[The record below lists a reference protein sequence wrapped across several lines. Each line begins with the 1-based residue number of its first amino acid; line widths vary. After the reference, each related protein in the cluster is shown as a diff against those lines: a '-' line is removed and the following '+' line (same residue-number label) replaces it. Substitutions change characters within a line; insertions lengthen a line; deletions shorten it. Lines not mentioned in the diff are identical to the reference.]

1 MASADGSILISTK
14 VDEKGINTG
23 LNSISKSLGK
33 LAGIVGVAFGVGA
46 IVKFGKEAVNM
57 ASDLQEVQNVVD
69 TAFGAMSYKM
79 EQFAD
84 TAIESFGIS
93 ELTAKKTGSTF
104 MAMGVGMGIAQDSAS
119 DMAIQLTGLSAD
131 MASFYNVSQDVA
143 STALKSIFTG
153 ETESLKQFGVV
164 MTEVNLQE
172 FARQQGIN
180 KTISAMTQQEKVM
193 LRNQFVQQQ
202 LSLAS
207 GDFAKTSNS
216 WANQTRILSE
226 RWKEFLGIVGT
237 GLITVLTPVV
247 RFLNGFVATLITFAN
262 TVGSI
267 MSNIFGIQVAE
278 VGATATAY
286 DSMAD
291 SATSASEAQQ
301 SVADS
306 TEKAGESAKGALAPI
321 DKLNVLQE
329 DSGSGSGGTSG
340 ASGGSVVPTTEVSQ
354 TDGAIQKATEQ
365 TSKWVEE
372 FTRLKKLFTSGFELG
387 FGDSATKIEDV
398 KEKLGSIKTSLI
410 DIFTDKDVVNGAK
423 KYFDSFVLNMGKVSG
438 SIASIGIS
446 IAQNLVGGI
455 ALYLEQ
461 NTPQIKQFL
470 VDMFNIQADVLN
482 TLGNLTQSIAY
493 IFGAIGTQA
502 GQQLTAN
509 FIGIISSLFIGV
521 YTIVA
526 TIGADI
532 FKALSQPFIDGKENL
547 RQTFETII
555 QNISDGL
562 GILKGVVDSVFSTIK
577 ELYITYIQPVIQSFG
592 DMFSELVNTKLA
604 PLFADLSELFKSIA
618 ELVKTLWENKINPT
632 IQKIAPVFTT
642 VFSAI
647 GRIVLTT
654 IGTMTDLIDGLVT
667 TLDGIITFLNGVF
680 SGDWKK
686 AWEGIKKIFKGIW
699 DSLVAVVKA
708 PVNLIIDV
716 INGLIDGVVGGINT
730 VINSL
735 KKLKIDVPDWVTDM
749 TGVGDLGFG
758 NLSTIKATHI
768 PQLANGAVIP
778 PNNKFMAILGDQKS
792 GTNIEAPLDTI
803 VQAFKTA
810 ISGMNTQSGDT
821 ILMLDGKEI
830 ARAVKN
836 QDTITYNRTGQGLFS
851 H

>member
-14 VDEKGINTG
+14 VDQKGINTG

-69 TAFGAMSYKM
+69 TSFGAMSYKM

-172 FARQQGIN
+172 FARQQGIK

-207 GDFAKTSNS
+207 GDFAKTSDS

-237 GLITVLTPVV
+237 GLITVLTPVL

-278 VGATATAY
+278 VGATASAY
-286 DSMAD
+286 DSMAE
-291 SATSASEAQQ
+291 SATNASEAQQ
-301 SVADS
+301 GVADS

-329 DSGSGSGGTSG
+329 DSGSSGGTG
-340 ASGGSVVPTTEVSQ
+340 GTGGGSVVPTSEVSQ

-372 FTRLKKLFTSGFELG
+372 FIRLKKLFTSGFELG
-387 FGDSATKIEDV
+387 FGDSATKIEDI
-398 KEKLGSIKTSLI
+398 KTKLGSIKTSLI
-410 DIFTDKDVVNGAK
+410 DIFTDKDVVGGAK
-423 KYFDSFVLNMGKVSG
+423 KYFDSFVLNMGKISG
-438 SIASIGIS
+438 SIASIGLS

-470 VDMFNIQADVLN
+470 IDMFDIQADVLN

-493 IFGAIGTQA
+493 IFGAIGTEA

-509 FIGIISSLFIGV
+509 FIGIVSSLFIGV
-521 YTIVA
+521 YTLVS
-526 TIGADI
+526 TIGRDI
-532 FKALSQPFIDGKENL
+532 FIALSQPFIDGKETL
-547 RQTFETII
+547 RQTFEDILS
-555 QNISDGL
+555 NMSDGL
-562 GILKGVVDSVFSTIK
+562 GFIKTTVDEVFKTFK
-577 ELYITYIQPVIQSFG
+577 TLYETYIQPVIQSFG
-592 DMFSELVNTKLA
+592 DRWSELVTGKLA
-604 PLFADLSELFKSIA
+604 PMFKNLSSLFKELAS
-618 ELVKTLWENKINPT
+618 LVKTIWETLIYPT
-632 IQKIAPVFTT
+632 IQKFAPAFTT
-642 VFSAI
+642 VFSAVGNI
-647 GRIVLTT
+647 ILTT
-654 IGTMTDLIDGLVT
+654 MEKTTDLINGFVT
-667 TLDGIITFLNGVF
+667 VLKGVIKFINGVF

-686 AWEGIKKIFKGIW
+686 AWDGIADIFGGAWKM
-699 DSLVAVVKA
+699 LVTLLKTPFKA
-708 PVNLIIDV
+708 IIDM
-716 INGLIDGVVGGINT
+716 INAMIDGVVGGVNTLINA
-730 VINSL
+730 L
-735 KKLKIDVPDWVTDM
+735 KAISIDVPDWFTKK
-749 TGVGDLGFG
+749 TGIGDLGFG
-758 NLSTIKATHI
+758 GLSTIKATHI

-810 ISGMNTQSGDT
+810 ISGMNTQGGD
-821 ILMLDGKEI
+821 IVIELNGKEI
-830 ARAVKN
+830 ARAVKDE
-836 QDTITYNRTGQGLFS
+836 DTSTYKRTGQGLFA